1 MLLSPQKIL
10 IIDDSKANILMLGEA
25 LSDYKCVAATKGE
38 NGIRIAK
45 GIKKPDLIL
54 LDVVMPGIDG
64 YEVCRRLKADEET
77 KNIPIIFLSAATD
90 SNSLVKGF
98 SSGGVDFITK
108 PFNFEELRIRV
119 STQLRLKKSLD
130 DNTRYLKSIEEIYS
144 TITDS
149 IFYAQR
155 IQEASLPSNLH
166 LKETL
171 GEDFFIVYKPRDI
184 VSGDFYITHRTE
196 DKTIIV
202 AADCTGHGVPGALMS
217 MLGMVFFREA
227 IRFEN
232 LTTPSVILDR
242 VRNAIINT
250 LANNTENEVQD
261 GMDASV
267 VCINHSENT
276 MEFAGANLPVY
287 IIRNGELI
295 EYKGDRIPVGPY
307 PQIRPYT
314 NHLINITNNDLIYQF
329 SDGYADQFGGSFNK
343 KLMAKRFKEIL
354 LEHHKLKMER
364 QKYKLEE
371 AFSKWRGL
379 YDQIDDVLVMGYKF
393 NAQP

>member
-10 IIDDSKANILMLGEA
+10 IIDDSKSNILMLGEA

-45 GIKKPDLIL
+45 GLKKPDLIL
-54 LDVVMPGIDG
+54 LDIVLPGIDG
-64 YEVCRRLKADEET
+64 YEVCRILKEDKET

-98 SSGGVDFITK
+98 RLGAVDFITK

-155 IQEASLPSNLH
+155 IQEASLPSKSH
-166 LKETL
+166 LEETL

-184 VSGDFYITHRTE
+184 VSGDFYITHHTE

-232 LTTPSVILDR
+232 ITTPSLILEK

-250 LANNTENEVQD
+250 LANNEENDVQD

-267 VCINHSENT
+267 VCINHKENT
-276 MEFAGANLPVY
+276 MEFAGANLPIY
-287 IIRNGELI
+287 IIRKSELI
-295 EYKGDRIPVGPY
+295 EYKGDRIPVGSY
-307 PQIRPYT
+307 PQIRPYS
-314 NHLINITNNDLIYQF
+314 NHLINLTDHDLVYLF
-329 SDGYADQFGGSFNK
+329 SDGYADQFGGSYNK
-343 KLMAKRFKEIL
+343 KLMSKRFKEIL
-354 LEHHKLKMER
+354 MENHNLKMER
-364 QKYKLEE
+364 QKCKLEE
-371 AFSKWRGL
+371 EFNKWRGL
-379 YDQIDDVLVMGYKF
+379 FDQIDDVLVIGYKYSA
-393 NAQP
+393 NH